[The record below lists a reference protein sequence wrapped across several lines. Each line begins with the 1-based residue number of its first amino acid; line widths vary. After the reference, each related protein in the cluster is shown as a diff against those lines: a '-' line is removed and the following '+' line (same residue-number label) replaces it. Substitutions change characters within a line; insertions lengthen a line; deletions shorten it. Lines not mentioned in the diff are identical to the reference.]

1 MPSRS
6 EPLTPALLRDWGLP
20 KTGGSKYS
28 RGQVL
33 VVGGA
38 RSTPGG
44 AQLAALAALRAGAG
58 RLSLAVAESVAVP
71 LAVAIPES
79 GVTALAETPSGSVR
93 GDSAGVLADSLK
105 STDGLLVGPGLDDSE
120 QTAALVDRL
129 AKHLGDSTQVVL
141 DAYAVGALATVASAD
156 MLSGRLVMTPNPG
169 EAGHLL
175 ETEVG
180 TRPGEIA
187 EAALDIARRYGA
199 VVTCQGVVADPE
211 GTVWEAATG
220 HTGLATSGSGDVLA
234 GVVTGLVARGA
245 TPAQAAC
252 WGTHL
257 HAAAGDRLAARIG
270 PTGFLARELLDEL
283 PLVLTELTTPTG

>member
-1 MPSRS
+1 MPSRN
-6 EPLTPALLRDWGLP
+6 EALTPALLRDWALP
-20 KTGGSKYS
+20 RTEGSKYS

-38 RSTPGG
+38 RSTPGA

-58 RLSLAVAESVAVP
+58 RLSLAVAESVAVA
-71 LAVAIPES
+71 LAVAVPES
-79 GVTALAETPSGSVR
+79 GVTGLAETASGSVR
-93 GDSAGVLADSLK
+93 GDSADALAGSVS

-120 QTAALVDRL
+120 QTADLVDRL
-129 AKHLGDSTQVVL
+129 VKQLGEQTHVVL
-141 DAYAVGALATVASAD
+141 DAYAVGVLESVASAD
-156 MLSGRLVMTPNPG
+156 VLTGRLVLTPNPG

-175 ETEVG
+175 GTEVG
-180 TRPGEIA
+180 TSAEQLV
-187 EAALDIARRYGA
+187 EAALEIARRYGA
-199 VVTCQGVVADPE
+199 VVSCQGIVADPD
-211 GTVWEAATG
+211 GGVWQTATG

-234 GVVTGLVARGA
+234 GVVTGLLARGA